1 MTSGHRSCNI
11 INRKLLE
18 TISQMSQNCESK
30 YSEARFLSALF
41 FQLARSGPVPRKTV
55 RVHLRSWSR
64 SYSTCSRHSR
74 SGGRVGPTTPRRRNS
89 LFGAPRSPADAPSG
103 GTVSPAASEK
113 SATSTWLGYGV
124 RLRDRIRDRVRDRVR
139 VRPPRR
145 RARPVPSRE
154 ARDPCRPSVACLQ

>member
-1 MTSGHRSCNI
+1 MLRPCYVATPKGIGNTRGYPRVVAKI
-11 INRKLLE
+11 YRPFFLITR
-18 TISQMSQNCESK
+18 SQMSESK
-30 YSEARFLSALF
+30 YWGL
-41 FQLARSGPVPRKTV
+41 FQLCSFSSRLA
-55 RVHLRSWSR
+55 SWSR

>member
-1 MTSGHRSCNI
+1 MTSGHRSCNII

-30 YSEARFLSALF
+30 YSEARFLSQLCSF
-41 FQLARSGPVPRKTV
+41 TLARSGPVPRKAV

-113 SATSTWLGYGV
+113 SATSTWLGLGLGIGLGIGLGLGSGLG
-124 RLRDRIRDRVRDRVR
+124 RLGKERDRYRLG
-139 VRPPRR
+139 RR
-145 RARPVPSRE
+145 EPHA
-154 ARDPCRPSVACLQ
+154 DHQ